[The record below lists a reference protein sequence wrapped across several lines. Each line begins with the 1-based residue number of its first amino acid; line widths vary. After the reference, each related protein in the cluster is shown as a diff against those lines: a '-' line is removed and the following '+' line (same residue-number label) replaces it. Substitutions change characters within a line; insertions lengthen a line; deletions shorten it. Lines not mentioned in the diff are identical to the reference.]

1 MSDQADGGSTADRVA
16 GARLVPEQAESLL
29 DIGFAAG
36 QLYQVRQTVVA
47 HAQSG
52 GAGPTTVE
60 AVLLIA
66 SELAVNAIRHGGG
79 RGRLRLWRTNDAVY
93 CQVED
98 AGPGI
103 AEPESAGADP
113 SVAADS
119 AETGQA
125 GRRGLWIVRMVADDV
140 DIETGPAGTTVT
152 TRVRLRGPGDR
163 NHGRGGLRTSVFDD
177 SRARA

>member
-1 MSDQADGGSTADRVA
+1 MSDRADGGSTADREA

-29 DIGFAAG
+29 DTGFSAG

-60 AVLLIA
+60 AILLIA
-66 SELAVNAIRHGGG
+66 SELAVNVIRHGGG
-79 RGRLRLWRTNDAVY
+79 RGRLRLWRTGDAVY
-93 CQVED
+93 CQVQD
-98 AGPGI
+98 YGPGI
-103 AEPESAGADP
+103 AEPETAGADP
-113 SVAADS
+113 SADDGE
-119 AETGQA
+119 ADRP
-125 GRRGLWIVRMVADDV
+125 GRRGLWIVRMVADDL
-140 DIETGPAGTTVT
+140 DIETGSAGTTVT

-163 NHGRGGLRTSVFDD
+163 NHGRGGMRTAMLD

>member
-1 MSDQADGGSTADRVA
+1 MSDRADGGSPADREA
-16 GARLVPEQAESLL
+16 GARLVPEQADRLL
-29 DIGFAAG
+29 DIGFVAG

-79 RGRLRLWRTNDAVY
+79 RGQLRLWRTSDAVY

-113 SVAADS
+113 S
-119 AETGQA
+119 AEDEGGQP
-125 GRRGLWIVRMVADDV
+125 GRRGLWIVRMVADEFA
-140 DIETGPAGTTVT
+140 IETSSAGTTVT

-163 NHGRGGLRTSVFDD
+163 QHGRGGLRTPVFD
-177 SRARA
+177 SRART